1 MTTTTD
7 DKTRRAEL
15 STLIHEQADR
25 FGLQRA
31 AVIDA
36 AAQFAAAGGEPS
48 AAANGAYLPS
58 GQSLDVWIAE
68 QREIAPHWFLPP
80 VIAQAPILVPTSKPK
95 LSAAERRAR
104 ATAWLAQ
111 ENGDDNG
118 ASL

>member
-1 MTTTTD
+1 MTNTTD

-36 AAQFAAAGGEPS
+36 AAQFTAAGGEPS
-48 AAANGAYLPS
+48 AAASGAYLPS
-58 GQSLDVWIAE
+58 GQSLESWISE
-68 QREIAPHWFLPP
+68 QREIAPHWFALPVVSQP
-80 VIAQAPILVPTSKPK
+80 ATDVSATKPK

-104 ATAWLAQ
+104 ATARLAQ
-111 ENGDDNG
+111 ENGDDSG